1 MRTLTIVS
9 ERHTYPV
16 IVGAGALSR
25 LPGVLDEAGLGGRH
39 IAIVTDDT
47 VRQQPIAEALVTALQ
62 QSSSTYSFIEIPAGD
77 AHKSLDTAVSVY
89 GELLAIG
96 FRRSDVIVALG
107 GGVVGD
113 LAGFVA
119 ATYMRGV
126 PFIQVP
132 TTLLAHDSALGGKV
146 GVNLPQGKNL
156 VGAFYP
162 PKAVVF
168 DTRALLSLPQRQW
181 VNGMAEV
188 IKHALI
194 GDADLFATLEAQPLQ
209 KCPDAA
215 VLEPI
220 LADAMQVKV
229 NIVNADEHETGLRQ
243 VLNVGHTIGHAVEQ
257 CSDYELGHGEA
268 IAIGLVLE
276 ADLAVMR
283 GMLTME
289 ARDRLVQLL
298 LAHGLPIRPQ
308 ERDFAEIAKRIQV
321 DKKHGRRGWTFA
333 LPQAIGRV
341 EVVSGVEEDEVRR
354 VYQRALEGESA

>member
-1 MRTLTIVS
+1 MSQL
-9 ERHTYPV
+9 PW
-16 IVGAGALSR
+16 ALS
-25 LPGVLDEAGLGGRH
+25 EAGLDERR
-39 IAIVTDDT
+39 IAVITDDT
-47 VRQQPIAEALVTALQ
+47 VRQQPIAQELAHVLE
-62 QSSSTYSFIEIPAGD
+62 QSSYDYSFVVIPAGD
-77 AHKSLDTAVSVY
+77 AHKSLDTAVYVY
-89 GELLAIG
+89 GELLTMG
-96 FRRSDVIVALG
+96 FRRGDVIVALG

-162 PKAVVF
+162 PKTVVF
-168 DTRALLSLPQRQW
+168 DTRALLSLPERQW

-194 GDADLFATLEAQPLQ
+194 GDANLFAALEAQPLRE
-209 KCPDAA
+209 CPDPTF
-215 VLEPI
+215 LEPI

-229 NIVNADEHETGLRQ
+229 NVVNADEHEAGLRQ
-243 VLNVGHTIGHAVEQ
+243 VLNVGHTIGHAIEQ
-257 CSDYELGHGEA
+257 CSHYELGHGEA

-298 LAHGLPIRPQ
+298 RAHGLPIRPQ

-341 EVVSGVEEDEVRR
+341 EVVTDIEEDEVRR
-354 VYQRALEGESA
+354 VYERAFEGRMHEGTGFARSDHGQTQ